1 MPDSILDDNCLDAC
15 LDALSGAGPWY
26 VGFSGG
32 PDSAVLLHL
41 LAAWRRR
48 RPGAPPL
55 SAVHVDHGLQPS
67 SAEWPAHCARVCD
80 AVGVPLLQRTAI
92 VSRGGEAGARE
103 ARYRVFADVLA
114 GGGVLFLAHHQDDQV
129 ETFFL
134 RLMRG
139 AGVEGL
145 AAMPERRALGRGL
158 LVRPLLGQSRAA
170 LEDYARCHGLDFV
183 EDPSNLDTGID
194 RNFLRAEVLPLIAS
208 RWPAYRST
216 VSRAAEHMATAVDLL
231 RQTLDLPP
239 TLYSSAGDP
248 GLALAALTES
258 TAAIAARR
266 LRDWLRLASCQAPD
280 RASLEEFL
288 RQLRQASADA
298 APRLDTGSYSLQRYA
313 GAVYLLPDFPCDAP
327 VRPVP
332 LAAGESVTVPGV
344 GQVSLVAAPEGFY
357 LGPGDAPH
365 LRWRRGGERCRLP
378 GRRGSISLKNYLRER
393 ELPPWWRDRVP
404 LLYVGDELLA
414 VADLAVC
421 ESSRRRAGNVGEPLW
436 RVAWERS
443 TASASLPSEN

>member
-1 MPDSILDDNCLDAC
+1 MPDSILDDKCLDDC
-15 LDALSGAGPWY
+15 LAALAGAGPWF

-48 RPGAPPL
+48 RPGAPSL

-80 AVGVPLLQRTAI
+80 AVGVPLLQRTAA

-114 GGGVLFLAHHQDDQV
+114 DGGVLFLAHHQDDQV

-134 RLMRG
+134 RLLRG
-139 AGVEGL
+139 AGAEGL

-170 LEDYARCHGLDFV
+170 LEDYARHRGLEFV

-194 RNFLRAEVLPLIAS
+194 RNFLRAEVLPLLAS
-208 RWPAYRST
+208 RWPAYRRT

-231 RQTLDLPP
+231 RQNLDLPA

-248 GLALAALTES
+248 GLALDALSQS
-258 TAAIAARR
+258 TAAVAARR
-266 LRDWLRLASCQAPD
+266 LRDWLRLARCRAPD
-280 RASLEEFL
+280 RASLEEFM
-288 RQLRQASADA
+288 RQLRQAATDA
-298 APRLDTGSYSLQRYA
+298 APRLDTGSYRLQRYG
-313 GAVYLLPDFPCDAP
+313 GAVYLLPDFPCNAP
-327 VRPVP
+327 AQPVP
-332 LAAGESVTVPGV
+332 LDAGESVTVPGV
-344 GQVSLVAAPEGFY
+344 GRVSLVAASEGFY
-357 LGPGDAPH
+357 LGPGDSPH

-404 LLYVGDELLA
+404 LLYLGEELLA

-421 ESSRRRAGNVGEPLW
+421 ESSRRRTGEVGEPLW
-436 RVAWERS
+436 RVAWER
-443 TASASLPSEN
+443 ASGG

>member
-1 MPDSILDDNCLDAC
+1 MPESILDDNCLDDC
-15 LDALSGAGPWY
+15 LDALSGVRPWY

-32 PDSAVLLHL
+32 LDSAVLLHL

-48 RPGAPPL
+48 RSGAPPL

-92 VSRGGEAGARE
+92 VCRSGEAGARE

-114 GGGVLFLAHHQDDQV
+114 EGGVLFLAHHQDDQV

-134 RLMRG
+134 RLLRG
-139 AGVEGL
+139 AGAEGL

-158 LVRPLLGQSRAA
+158 LVRPLLDRPRAA
-170 LEDYARCHGLDFV
+170 LEDYARCRGLDVV
-183 EDPSNLDTGID
+183 EDPTNLDTGID

-208 RWPAYRST
+208 RWPAYRRT
-216 VSRAAEHMATAVDLL
+216 VSRAAGHMATTVDLL
-231 RQTLDLPP
+231 RGTLDLPP

-258 TAAIAARR
+258 TVAIAARR
-266 LRDWLRLASCQAPD
+266 LRDWLRLARCQAPD
-280 RASLEEFL
+280 RASLDEFL
-288 RQLRQASADA
+288 RQLRQASPDA
-298 APRLDTGSYSLQRYA
+298 APRLDAGSYSLQRY
-313 GAVYLLPDFPCDAP
+313 GEAVYLLPDFPCNAP

-332 LAAGESVTVPGV
+332 LAAGQSVTVPGV
-344 GQVSLVAAPEGFY
+344 GEVSLVAAPEGVY

-365 LRWRRGGERCRLP
+365 LQWRRGGERCRLP
-378 GRRGSISLKNYLRER
+378 GRRGRISLKNYLRER

-404 LLYVGDELLA
+404 LLYLGDELLA

-421 ESSRRRAGNVGEPLW
+421 ESSRRRTGEVGEPLW
-436 RVAWERS
+436 RVAWER
-443 TASASLPSEN
+443 ASGG